1 MPSLSRQIEENG
13 SSIAAS
19 RLFPVA
25 SITSWRYTPLDETD
39 ASEFKG
45 MNLAGHLPVGDA
57 VDSQSPVFGR
67 GFLVYNNIKTTA
79 QIPSRGRLGI
89 SISPAV

>member
-1 MPSLSRQIEENG
+1 
-13 SSIAAS
+13 
-19 RLFPVA
+19 
-25 SITSWRYTPLDETD
+25 
-39 ASEFKG
+39 

>member
-1 MPSLSRQIEENG
+1 M
-13 SSIAAS
+13 
-19 RLFPVA
+19 
-25 SITSWRYTPLDETD
+25 DETD

-79 QIPSRGRLGI
+79 QISSRGRLGI

>member
-39 ASEFKG
+39 ASESKG

-79 QIPSRGRLGI
+79 QISSRGRLGI